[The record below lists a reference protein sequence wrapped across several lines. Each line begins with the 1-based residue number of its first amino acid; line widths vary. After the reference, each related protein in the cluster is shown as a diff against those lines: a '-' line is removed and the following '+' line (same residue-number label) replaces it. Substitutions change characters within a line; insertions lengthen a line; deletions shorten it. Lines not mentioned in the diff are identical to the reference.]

1 MATTTA
7 LNAKINKVKGEI
19 PSITDS
25 ATTTALID
33 VKNNIPKASHLVKKT
48 NCDDKIKATES
59 EYFTT
64 SDYNKYTNSILDAN
78 IESKKIVNKPDIFE
92 KRHWFRW
99 VDKNIGSKTRIKDRK
114 R

>member
-33 VKNNIPKASHLVKKT
+33 VKNNIPKVSDLVKK
-48 NCDDKIKATES
+48 NR
-59 EYFTT
+59 
-64 SDYNKYTNSILDAN
+64 L
-78 IESKKIVNKPDIFE
+78 
-92 KRHWFRW
+92 RW
-99 VDKNIGSKTRIKDRK
+99 
-114 R
+114 

>member
-33 VKNNIPKASHLVKKT
+33 VKNNIPKVSHLVKKT
-48 NCDDKIKATES
+48 NCDDKIKAIES

-64 SDYNKYTNSILDAN
+64 SDYDKFTIYSILDAN
-78 IESKKIVNKPDIFE
+78 IESRKIVNEPDIF
-92 KRHWFRW
+92 
-99 VDKNIGSKTRIKDRK
+99 
-114 R
+114 